1 MPKACELP
9 PGTKQA
15 FALLRRIGIKTALV
29 SITWSFVVEWLGA
42 ELGAD
47 YAVGTGWLDTDE
59 VADFWPNDKATWLI
73 TLLTQLSASPDDL
86 VAGAGTFLC

>member
-1 MPKACELP
+1 
-9 PGTKQA
+9 
-15 FALLRRIGIKTALV
+15 
-29 SITWSFVVEWLGA
+29 
-42 ELGAD
+42 
-47 YAVGTGWLDTDE
+47 LDTDE